1 MCAASGGV
9 QSTNPMRH
17 TFRKI
22 VIAADR
28 SGAGKTTVSCG
39 LLAVLKKRGV
49 KVQSF
54 KCGPDYIDPMFH
66 RRVLGVPSG
75 NLDSFFTDAA
85 TLRRIFTKRVAES
98 GAELALV
105 EGVMGYYD
113 GLGGVSSRASTW
125 EIAHILDAPTILV
138 MDAKG
143 ASVSIA
149 ALVRGMM
156 EFREEMSAENNR
168 STPGRP
174 ACTGD
179 SGSASSSDGCRR
191 NEPAKKAG
199 SRQSGIRGLILNRVS
214 PMFYPRLKSVI
225 EAYCPGIEVLGYL
238 PELPELEVPSRHLGL
253 VEPGE
258 IEDFQRWTERVA
270 AQMEES
276 VEVERLLEIA
286 GVESPLKEDKPQSD
300 RPQPVRIAVSEDEA
314 FNFTYEENRALLRQ
328 LGAELVPFSPLYDA
342 ALPAEVDGLIL
353 SGGYP
358 ELFKDALHANAS
370 MRASVAEAVKQGLP
384 TIAECGGY
392 MYLLEAIEQVAMCG
406 VLPGD
411 AERKPRLVRFGYVEA
426 ETRRDSVLGPA
437 GTVLRG
443 HEFHRYDCDF
453 NGADCTLTKPAAGHG
468 HAATSARSYEGI
480 YLTDSLAA
488 GFPHFYYWSN
498 PASLAHF
505 LDSCRTWR
513 TKQQKNKYASH
524 TAHEEYEK
532 FAGTNSQG
540 CDAAGTSTHECAGDR
555 EYYRSLA
562 QQHWDSLG
570 KPIDSLGV
578 LEQHVTKLCMIE
590 RTAQPH
596 ITRRA
601 LAVLCAD
608 HGCVREGVTQT
619 DSSVTRIVA
628 ENFARGLTTTS
639 VLAQQFAVD
648 LFPIDVGMLS
658 AGDSR
663 SSGVPADDEVRA
675 TSSSQ
680 ISASS
685 GPMPTSA
692 ALRTDSVN
700 DRCLQHGSGDIAIEP
715 AMSEEVGER
724 ALALGRRLVRE
735 LKAQGYDILL
745 TGEMGIGNTTPTSA
759 LFSAYLGLP
768 VEETVGRGAGLSD
781 EGLERKRDCVRR
793 ALRRVNHKNAKQ
805 LLFEL
810 GGLEIATMAGMFL
823 GAVEEQMPIV
833 IDGAISTAAALAA
846 SRILAESN
854 ASDTTNSAT
863 VATVSA
869 SKPEQMSNPEVKRI
883 AESAADA
890 LPDFEIHASVADV
903 TLASHVSKDGAARK
917 ALEAL
922 GLRAIIDADMSLGE
936 GSGAV
941 LLLPLLDAALVVYRG
956 MGSFDDIHVEAYHR
970 FK

>member
-1 MCAASGGV
+1 M
-9 QSTNPMRH
+9 
-17 TFRKI
+17 
-22 VIAADR
+22 
-28 SGAGKTTVSCG
+28 
-39 LLAVLKKRGV
+39 KR
-49 KVQSF
+49 
-54 KCGPDYIDPMFH
+54 DIDQQ
-66 RRVLGVPSG
+66 
-75 NLDSFFTDAA
+75 
-85 TLRRIFTKRVAES
+85 K
-98 GAELALV
+98 
-105 EGVMGYYD
+105 
-113 GLGGVSSRASTW
+113 
-125 EIAHILDAPTILV
+125 
-138 MDAKG
+138 MD
-143 ASVSIA
+143 
-149 ALVRGMM
+149 
-156 EFREEMSAENNR
+156 
-168 STPGRP
+168 
-174 ACTGD
+174 
-179 SGSASSSDGCRR
+179 
-191 NEPAKKAG
+191 
-199 SRQSGIRGLILNRVS
+199 
-214 PMFYPRLKSVI
+214 
-225 EAYCPGIEVLGYL
+225 
-238 PELPELEVPSRHLGL
+238 H
-253 VEPGE
+253 
-258 IEDFQRWTERVA
+258 
-270 AQMEES
+270 
-276 VEVERLLEIA
+276 
-286 GVESPLKEDKPQSD
+286 
-300 RPQPVRIAVSEDEA
+300 
-314 FNFTYEENRALLRQ
+314 
-328 LGAELVPFSPLYDA
+328 
-342 ALPAEVDGLIL
+342 
-353 SGGYP
+353 
-358 ELFKDALHANAS
+358 
-370 MRASVAEAVKQGLP
+370 
-384 TIAECGGY
+384 
-392 MYLLEAIEQVAMCG
+392 
-406 VLPGD
+406 
-411 AERKPRLVRFGYVEA
+411 
-426 ETRRDSVLGPA
+426 
-437 GTVLRG
+437 
-443 HEFHRYDCDF
+443 
-453 NGADCTLTKPAAGHG
+453 AGH
-468 HAATSARSYEGI
+468 TV
-480 YLTDSLAA
+480 
-488 GFPHFYYWSN
+488 
-498 PASLAHF
+498 
-505 LDSCRTWR
+505 
-513 TKQQKNKYASH
+513 
-524 TAHEEYEK
+524 HEEYEK
-532 FAGTNSQG
+532 YAGTCSQG
-540 CDAAGTSTHECAGDR
+540 CDAVGTRTHECAGDR

-608 HGCVREGVTQT
+608 HGCVRGGVTQT

-663 SSGVPADDEVRA
+663 SSGVPADDEIRA

-692 ALRTDSVN
+692 ALRTDRVN

-768 VEETVGRGAGLSD
+768 VEETVDRGAGLSD

-869 SKPEQMSNPEVKRI
+869 SKPEQMSDPEVKRI

-941 LLLPLLDAALVVYRG
+941 LLLPLLDAALAVYRG
-956 MGSFDDIHVEAYHR
+956 MGSFDDIHVEAYQR

>member
-1 MCAASGGV
+1 M
-9 QSTNPMRH
+9 
-17 TFRKI
+17 
-22 VIAADR
+22 
-28 SGAGKTTVSCG
+28 
-39 LLAVLKKRGV
+39 KR
-49 KVQSF
+49 
-54 KCGPDYIDPMFH
+54 DIDQQ
-66 RRVLGVPSG
+66 
-75 NLDSFFTDAA
+75 
-85 TLRRIFTKRVAES
+85 K
-98 GAELALV
+98 
-105 EGVMGYYD
+105 
-113 GLGGVSSRASTW
+113 
-125 EIAHILDAPTILV
+125 
-138 MDAKG
+138 MD
-143 ASVSIA
+143 
-149 ALVRGMM
+149 
-156 EFREEMSAENNR
+156 
-168 STPGRP
+168 
-174 ACTGD
+174 
-179 SGSASSSDGCRR
+179 
-191 NEPAKKAG
+191 
-199 SRQSGIRGLILNRVS
+199 
-214 PMFYPRLKSVI
+214 
-225 EAYCPGIEVLGYL
+225 
-238 PELPELEVPSRHLGL
+238 H
-253 VEPGE
+253 
-258 IEDFQRWTERVA
+258 
-270 AQMEES
+270 
-276 VEVERLLEIA
+276 
-286 GVESPLKEDKPQSD
+286 
-300 RPQPVRIAVSEDEA
+300 
-314 FNFTYEENRALLRQ
+314 
-328 LGAELVPFSPLYDA
+328 
-342 ALPAEVDGLIL
+342 
-353 SGGYP
+353 
-358 ELFKDALHANAS
+358 
-370 MRASVAEAVKQGLP
+370 
-384 TIAECGGY
+384 
-392 MYLLEAIEQVAMCG
+392 
-406 VLPGD
+406 
-411 AERKPRLVRFGYVEA
+411 
-426 ETRRDSVLGPA
+426 
-437 GTVLRG
+437 
-443 HEFHRYDCDF
+443 
-453 NGADCTLTKPAAGHG
+453 AGH
-468 HAATSARSYEGI
+468 TV
-480 YLTDSLAA
+480 
-488 GFPHFYYWSN
+488 
-498 PASLAHF
+498 
-505 LDSCRTWR
+505 
-513 TKQQKNKYASH
+513 
-524 TAHEEYEK
+524 HEEYEK
-532 FAGTNSQG
+532 YAGTSSQG
-540 CDAAGTSTHECAGDR
+540 CDAVGTRTHECAGDR

-608 HGCVREGVTQT
+608 HGCVRGGVTQT

-692 ALRTDSVN
+692 ALRTDRIN

-869 SKPEQMSNPEVKRI
+869 SKPEQMSDPEVKRI

-941 LLLPLLDAALVVYRG
+941 LLLPLLDAALAVYRG
-956 MGSFDDIHVEAYHR
+956 MGSFDDIHVEAYQR

>member
-1 MCAASGGV
+1 M
-9 QSTNPMRH
+9 
-17 TFRKI
+17 
-22 VIAADR
+22 
-28 SGAGKTTVSCG
+28 
-39 LLAVLKKRGV
+39 KR
-49 KVQSF
+49 
-54 KCGPDYIDPMFH
+54 DID
-66 RRVLGVPSG
+66 
-75 NLDSFFTDAA
+75 
-85 TLRRIFTKRVAES
+85 
-98 GAELALV
+98 
-105 EGVMGYYD
+105 
-113 GLGGVSSRASTW
+113 
-125 EIAHILDAPTILV
+125 
-138 MDAKG
+138 
-143 ASVSIA
+143 
-149 ALVRGMM
+149 
-156 EFREEMSAENNR
+156 
-168 STPGRP
+168 
-174 ACTGD
+174 
-179 SGSASSSDGCRR
+179 
-191 NEPAKKAG
+191 
-199 SRQSGIRGLILNRVS
+199 
-214 PMFYPRLKSVI
+214 
-225 EAYCPGIEVLGYL
+225 
-238 PELPELEVPSRHLGL
+238 
-253 VEPGE
+253 
-258 IEDFQRWTERVA
+258 
-270 AQMEES
+270 
-276 VEVERLLEIA
+276 
-286 GVESPLKEDKPQSD
+286 
-300 RPQPVRIAVSEDEA
+300 
-314 FNFTYEENRALLRQ
+314 
-328 LGAELVPFSPLYDA
+328 
-342 ALPAEVDGLIL
+342 
-353 SGGYP
+353 
-358 ELFKDALHANAS
+358 
-370 MRASVAEAVKQGLP
+370 
-384 TIAECGGY
+384 
-392 MYLLEAIEQVAMCG
+392 
-406 VLPGD
+406 
-411 AERKPRLVRFGYVEA
+411 
-426 ETRRDSVLGPA
+426 
-437 GTVLRG
+437 
-443 HEFHRYDCDF
+443 
-453 NGADCTLTKPAAGHG
+453 
-468 HAATSARSYEGI
+468 
-480 YLTDSLAA
+480 
-488 GFPHFYYWSN
+488 
-498 PASLAHF
+498 
-505 LDSCRTWR
+505 
-513 TKQQKNKYASH
+513 QQKMDHAGH

-532 FAGTNSQG
+532 YADTSSQG
-540 CDAAGTSTHECAGDR
+540 CDAVDTCTHKCAGDR
-555 EYYRSLA
+555 EYYRSRA

-590 RTAQPH
+590 RTTQPH
-596 ITRRA
+596 IGRRA

-663 SSGVPADDEVRA
+663 SSEVPSYDEIRA
-675 TSSSQ
+675 ASSSQ

-692 ALRTDSVN
+692 ALRTDRVN

-793 ALRRVNHKNAKQ
+793 ALRRVKHKNAKQ

-823 GAVEEQMPIV
+823 GAVEEQLPIV

-854 ASDTTNSAT
+854 ASDITNSAT
-863 VATVSA
+863 MATVSA
-869 SKPEQMSNPEVKRI
+869 SKPEQMSDTGVNSPEVKRI
-883 AESAADA
+883 AESAADSLSDSETHGA
-890 LPDFEIHASVADV
+890 VADV

-917 ALEAL
+917 ALETL

-941 LLLPLLDAALVVYRG
+941 LLLPLLDAALAVYRG

>member
-1 MCAASGGV
+1 M
-9 QSTNPMRH
+9 
-17 TFRKI
+17 
-22 VIAADR
+22 
-28 SGAGKTTVSCG
+28 
-39 LLAVLKKRGV
+39 KR
-49 KVQSF
+49 
-54 KCGPDYIDPMFH
+54 DIDQQ
-66 RRVLGVPSG
+66 
-75 NLDSFFTDAA
+75 
-85 TLRRIFTKRVAES
+85 K
-98 GAELALV
+98 
-105 EGVMGYYD
+105 
-113 GLGGVSSRASTW
+113 
-125 EIAHILDAPTILV
+125 
-138 MDAKG
+138 MD
-143 ASVSIA
+143 
-149 ALVRGMM
+149 
-156 EFREEMSAENNR
+156 
-168 STPGRP
+168 
-174 ACTGD
+174 
-179 SGSASSSDGCRR
+179 
-191 NEPAKKAG
+191 
-199 SRQSGIRGLILNRVS
+199 
-214 PMFYPRLKSVI
+214 
-225 EAYCPGIEVLGYL
+225 
-238 PELPELEVPSRHLGL
+238 H
-253 VEPGE
+253 
-258 IEDFQRWTERVA
+258 
-270 AQMEES
+270 
-276 VEVERLLEIA
+276 
-286 GVESPLKEDKPQSD
+286 
-300 RPQPVRIAVSEDEA
+300 
-314 FNFTYEENRALLRQ
+314 
-328 LGAELVPFSPLYDA
+328 
-342 ALPAEVDGLIL
+342 
-353 SGGYP
+353 
-358 ELFKDALHANAS
+358 
-370 MRASVAEAVKQGLP
+370 
-384 TIAECGGY
+384 
-392 MYLLEAIEQVAMCG
+392 
-406 VLPGD
+406 
-411 AERKPRLVRFGYVEA
+411 
-426 ETRRDSVLGPA
+426 
-437 GTVLRG
+437 
-443 HEFHRYDCDF
+443 
-453 NGADCTLTKPAAGHG
+453 AGH
-468 HAATSARSYEGI
+468 TV
-480 YLTDSLAA
+480 
-488 GFPHFYYWSN
+488 
-498 PASLAHF
+498 
-505 LDSCRTWR
+505 
-513 TKQQKNKYASH
+513 
-524 TAHEEYEK
+524 HEEYEK
-532 FAGTNSQG
+532 YAGTSSQG
-540 CDAAGTSTHECAGDR
+540 CDAVGTSTHECAGDR

-663 SSGVPADDEVRA
+663 SSGVPADDEIRA

-692 ALRTDSVN
+692 ALRTDRVN

-941 LLLPLLDAALVVYRG
+941 LLLPLLDAALAVYRG
-956 MGSFDDIHVEAYHR
+956 MGSFDDIHVEAYQR

>member
-1 MCAASGGV
+1 
-9 QSTNPMRH
+9 MRH

-22 VIAADR
+22 VIAADQ

-75 NLDSFFTDAA
+75 NLDSFFTDAM
-85 TLRRIFTKRVAES
+85 TLREIFRARMAERRS
-98 GAELALV
+98 ELALV

-143 ASVSIA
+143 ASVSSA

-156 EFREEMSAENNR
+156 EFREEMSAENGR
-168 STPGRP
+168 STPGRS

-179 SGSASSSDGCRR
+179 SGAASPSDGGRR
-191 NEPAKKAG
+191 HELAKKAG
-199 SRQSGIRGLILNRVS
+199 SWQSGIRGLILNRVS

-225 EAYCPGIEVLGYL
+225 EEYCPGIEVLGYL
-238 PELPELEVPSRHLGL
+238 PELPELKVPSRHLGL

-270 AQMEES
+270 AQMKES
-276 VEVERLLEIA
+276 VDVERLLEIA
-286 GVESPLKEDKPQSD
+286 GVELPLKEDKPQSD
-300 RPQPVRIAVSEDEA
+300 KPQPVRIAVSEDEA

-328 LGAELVPFSPLYDA
+328 LGAELVPFSPLHDA

-370 MRASVAEAVKQGLP
+370 MRASVAEAVKHGLP

-392 MYLLEAIEQVAMCG
+392 MYLLDAIEQVLMCG
-406 VLPGD
+406 VLRGD
-411 AERKPRLVRFGYVEA
+411 AERKSRLVRFGYVEA

-468 HAATSARSYEGI
+468 RAATSARSYEGI

-498 PASLAHF
+498 PAALAHF

-532 FAGTNSQG
+532 YADTSSQG
-540 CDAAGTSTHECAGDR
+540 CDAVDTSTHECAGDR
-555 EYYRSLA
+555 EYYRSRA

-596 ITRRA
+596 IGRRA

-619 DSSVTRIVA
+619 NSSVTRIVA

-663 SSGVPADDEVRA
+663 SSEVPSYDEIRA
-675 TSSSQ
+675 ASSSQ

-692 ALRTDSVN
+692 ALRTDRVN

-846 SRILAESN
+846 SRICEEEEA
-854 ASDTTNSAT
+854 
-863 VATVSA
+863 
-869 SKPEQMSNPEVKRI
+869 
-883 AESAADA
+883 
-890 LPDFEIHASVADV
+890 VADV

-941 LLLPLLDAALVVYRG
+941 LLLPLLDAALAVYRG

>member
-1 MCAASGGV
+1 M
-9 QSTNPMRH
+9 
-17 TFRKI
+17 
-22 VIAADR
+22 
-28 SGAGKTTVSCG
+28 
-39 LLAVLKKRGV
+39 KRN
-49 KVQSF
+49 
-54 KCGPDYIDPMFH
+54 I
-66 RRVLGVPSG
+66 
-75 NLDSFFTDAA
+75 
-85 TLRRIFTKRVAES
+85 
-98 GAELALV
+98 
-105 EGVMGYYD
+105 
-113 GLGGVSSRASTW
+113 
-125 EIAHILDAPTILV
+125 
-138 MDAKG
+138 
-143 ASVSIA
+143 
-149 ALVRGMM
+149 
-156 EFREEMSAENNR
+156 EE
-168 STPGRP
+168 
-174 ACTGD
+174 
-179 SGSASSSDGCRR
+179 
-191 NEPAKKAG
+191 
-199 SRQSGIRGLILNRVS
+199 
-214 PMFYPRLKSVI
+214 
-225 EAYCPGIEVLGYL
+225 
-238 PELPELEVPSRHLGL
+238 
-253 VEPGE
+253 
-258 IEDFQRWTERVA
+258 
-270 AQMEES
+270 
-276 VEVERLLEIA
+276 
-286 GVESPLKEDKPQSD
+286 
-300 RPQPVRIAVSEDEA
+300 
-314 FNFTYEENRALLRQ
+314 
-328 LGAELVPFSPLYDA
+328 
-342 ALPAEVDGLIL
+342 
-353 SGGYP
+353 
-358 ELFKDALHANAS
+358 
-370 MRASVAEAVKQGLP
+370 
-384 TIAECGGY
+384 
-392 MYLLEAIEQVAMCG
+392 
-406 VLPGD
+406 
-411 AERKPRLVRFGYVEA
+411 
-426 ETRRDSVLGPA
+426 
-437 GTVLRG
+437 
-443 HEFHRYDCDF
+443 
-453 NGADCTLTKPAAGHG
+453 
-468 HAATSARSYEGI
+468 
-480 YLTDSLAA
+480 
-488 GFPHFYYWSN
+488 
-498 PASLAHF
+498 
-505 LDSCRTWR
+505 
-513 TKQQKNKYASH
+513 
-524 TAHEEYEK
+524 
-532 FAGTNSQG
+532 
-540 CDAAGTSTHECAGDR
+540 R
-555 EYYRSLA
+555 EYFRSQA

-590 RTAQPH
+590 RTTQPY
-596 ITRRA
+596 IGRRA

-663 SSGVPADDEVRA
+663 SSGVPSDDEIRA

-692 ALRTDSVN
+692 ALCTDHVN

-793 ALRRVNHKNAKQ
+793 ALRRVKHKNAKQ

-823 GAVEEQMPIV
+823 GAVEEQLPIV

-863 VATVSA
+863 MVTVKA
-869 SKPEQMSNPEVKRI
+869 SKPEQMSDTGVNSPEVKRI
-883 AESAADA
+883 AESAADS
-890 LPDFEIHASVADV
+890 LPDSKTHGAVADV

-941 LLLPLLDAALVVYRG
+941 LLLPLLDAALAVYRG

>member
-1 MCAASGGV
+1 M
-9 QSTNPMRH
+9 
-17 TFRKI
+17 
-22 VIAADR
+22 
-28 SGAGKTTVSCG
+28 
-39 LLAVLKKRGV
+39 KR
-49 KVQSF
+49 
-54 KCGPDYIDPMFH
+54 DIDQQ
-66 RRVLGVPSG
+66 
-75 NLDSFFTDAA
+75 
-85 TLRRIFTKRVAES
+85 K
-98 GAELALV
+98 
-105 EGVMGYYD
+105 
-113 GLGGVSSRASTW
+113 
-125 EIAHILDAPTILV
+125 
-138 MDAKG
+138 MD
-143 ASVSIA
+143 
-149 ALVRGMM
+149 
-156 EFREEMSAENNR
+156 
-168 STPGRP
+168 
-174 ACTGD
+174 
-179 SGSASSSDGCRR
+179 
-191 NEPAKKAG
+191 
-199 SRQSGIRGLILNRVS
+199 
-214 PMFYPRLKSVI
+214 
-225 EAYCPGIEVLGYL
+225 
-238 PELPELEVPSRHLGL
+238 H
-253 VEPGE
+253 
-258 IEDFQRWTERVA
+258 
-270 AQMEES
+270 
-276 VEVERLLEIA
+276 
-286 GVESPLKEDKPQSD
+286 
-300 RPQPVRIAVSEDEA
+300 
-314 FNFTYEENRALLRQ
+314 
-328 LGAELVPFSPLYDA
+328 
-342 ALPAEVDGLIL
+342 
-353 SGGYP
+353 
-358 ELFKDALHANAS
+358 
-370 MRASVAEAVKQGLP
+370 
-384 TIAECGGY
+384 
-392 MYLLEAIEQVAMCG
+392 
-406 VLPGD
+406 
-411 AERKPRLVRFGYVEA
+411 
-426 ETRRDSVLGPA
+426 
-437 GTVLRG
+437 
-443 HEFHRYDCDF
+443 
-453 NGADCTLTKPAAGHG
+453 AGH
-468 HAATSARSYEGI
+468 TV
-480 YLTDSLAA
+480 
-488 GFPHFYYWSN
+488 
-498 PASLAHF
+498 
-505 LDSCRTWR
+505 
-513 TKQQKNKYASH
+513 
-524 TAHEEYEK
+524 HEEYEK
-532 FAGTNSQG
+532 FAGTSSQG
-540 CDAAGTSTHECAGDR
+540 CDAVGTSTHECAGDR

-675 TSSSQ
+675 TISSQ

-692 ALRTDSVN
+692 ALRTDRVN

-941 LLLPLLDAALVVYRG
+941 LLLPLLDAALAVYRG
-956 MGSFDDIHVEAYHR
+956 MGSFDDIHVEAYQR

>member
-1 MCAASGGV
+1 
-9 QSTNPMRH
+9 
-17 TFRKI
+17 
-22 VIAADR
+22 
-28 SGAGKTTVSCG
+28 
-39 LLAVLKKRGV
+39 
-49 KVQSF
+49 
-54 KCGPDYIDPMFH
+54 
-66 RRVLGVPSG
+66 
-75 NLDSFFTDAA
+75 
-85 TLRRIFTKRVAES
+85 
-98 GAELALV
+98 
-105 EGVMGYYD
+105 
-113 GLGGVSSRASTW
+113 
-125 EIAHILDAPTILV
+125 
-138 MDAKG
+138 MD
-143 ASVSIA
+143 
-149 ALVRGMM
+149 
-156 EFREEMSAENNR
+156 
-168 STPGRP
+168 
-174 ACTGD
+174 
-179 SGSASSSDGCRR
+179 
-191 NEPAKKAG
+191 
-199 SRQSGIRGLILNRVS
+199 
-214 PMFYPRLKSVI
+214 
-225 EAYCPGIEVLGYL
+225 
-238 PELPELEVPSRHLGL
+238 H
-253 VEPGE
+253 
-258 IEDFQRWTERVA
+258 
-270 AQMEES
+270 
-276 VEVERLLEIA
+276 
-286 GVESPLKEDKPQSD
+286 
-300 RPQPVRIAVSEDEA
+300 
-314 FNFTYEENRALLRQ
+314 
-328 LGAELVPFSPLYDA
+328 
-342 ALPAEVDGLIL
+342 
-353 SGGYP
+353 
-358 ELFKDALHANAS
+358 
-370 MRASVAEAVKQGLP
+370 
-384 TIAECGGY
+384 
-392 MYLLEAIEQVAMCG
+392 
-406 VLPGD
+406 
-411 AERKPRLVRFGYVEA
+411 
-426 ETRRDSVLGPA
+426 
-437 GTVLRG
+437 
-443 HEFHRYDCDF
+443 
-453 NGADCTLTKPAAGHG
+453 AGH
-468 HAATSARSYEGI
+468 TV
-480 YLTDSLAA
+480 
-488 GFPHFYYWSN
+488 
-498 PASLAHF
+498 
-505 LDSCRTWR
+505 
-513 TKQQKNKYASH
+513 
-524 TAHEEYEK
+524 HEEYEK
-532 FAGTNSQG
+532 FAGTSSQG
-540 CDAAGTSTHECAGDR
+540 CDAVGTSTHECAGDR

-663 SSGVPADDEVRA
+663 SSGVPADDEIRA

-692 ALRTDSVN
+692 ALRTDRVN

-941 LLLPLLDAALVVYRG
+941 LLLPLLDAALAVYRG
-956 MGSFDDIHVEAYHR
+956 MGSFDDIHVEAYQR

>member
-1 MCAASGGV
+1 M
-9 QSTNPMRH
+9 
-17 TFRKI
+17 
-22 VIAADR
+22 
-28 SGAGKTTVSCG
+28 
-39 LLAVLKKRGV
+39 KR
-49 KVQSF
+49 
-54 KCGPDYIDPMFH
+54 DIDQQ
-66 RRVLGVPSG
+66 
-75 NLDSFFTDAA
+75 
-85 TLRRIFTKRVAES
+85 K
-98 GAELALV
+98 
-105 EGVMGYYD
+105 
-113 GLGGVSSRASTW
+113 
-125 EIAHILDAPTILV
+125 
-138 MDAKG
+138 MD
-143 ASVSIA
+143 
-149 ALVRGMM
+149 
-156 EFREEMSAENNR
+156 
-168 STPGRP
+168 
-174 ACTGD
+174 
-179 SGSASSSDGCRR
+179 
-191 NEPAKKAG
+191 
-199 SRQSGIRGLILNRVS
+199 
-214 PMFYPRLKSVI
+214 
-225 EAYCPGIEVLGYL
+225 
-238 PELPELEVPSRHLGL
+238 H
-253 VEPGE
+253 
-258 IEDFQRWTERVA
+258 
-270 AQMEES
+270 
-276 VEVERLLEIA
+276 
-286 GVESPLKEDKPQSD
+286 
-300 RPQPVRIAVSEDEA
+300 
-314 FNFTYEENRALLRQ
+314 
-328 LGAELVPFSPLYDA
+328 
-342 ALPAEVDGLIL
+342 
-353 SGGYP
+353 
-358 ELFKDALHANAS
+358 
-370 MRASVAEAVKQGLP
+370 
-384 TIAECGGY
+384 
-392 MYLLEAIEQVAMCG
+392 
-406 VLPGD
+406 
-411 AERKPRLVRFGYVEA
+411 
-426 ETRRDSVLGPA
+426 
-437 GTVLRG
+437 
-443 HEFHRYDCDF
+443 
-453 NGADCTLTKPAAGHG
+453 AGH
-468 HAATSARSYEGI
+468 TV
-480 YLTDSLAA
+480 
-488 GFPHFYYWSN
+488 
-498 PASLAHF
+498 
-505 LDSCRTWR
+505 
-513 TKQQKNKYASH
+513 
-524 TAHEEYEK
+524 HEEYEK
-532 FAGTNSQG
+532 YAGTSSQG
-540 CDAAGTSTHECAGDR
+540 CDAVGTRTHECAGDR

-680 ISASS
+680 ISTSS

-692 ALRTDSVN
+692 ALRTDRVN

>member
-1 MCAASGGV
+1 M
-9 QSTNPMRH
+9 
-17 TFRKI
+17 
-22 VIAADR
+22 
-28 SGAGKTTVSCG
+28 
-39 LLAVLKKRGV
+39 KR
-49 KVQSF
+49 
-54 KCGPDYIDPMFH
+54 DIDQQ
-66 RRVLGVPSG
+66 
-75 NLDSFFTDAA
+75 
-85 TLRRIFTKRVAES
+85 K
-98 GAELALV
+98 
-105 EGVMGYYD
+105 
-113 GLGGVSSRASTW
+113 
-125 EIAHILDAPTILV
+125 
-138 MDAKG
+138 MD
-143 ASVSIA
+143 
-149 ALVRGMM
+149 
-156 EFREEMSAENNR
+156 
-168 STPGRP
+168 
-174 ACTGD
+174 
-179 SGSASSSDGCRR
+179 
-191 NEPAKKAG
+191 
-199 SRQSGIRGLILNRVS
+199 
-214 PMFYPRLKSVI
+214 
-225 EAYCPGIEVLGYL
+225 
-238 PELPELEVPSRHLGL
+238 H
-253 VEPGE
+253 
-258 IEDFQRWTERVA
+258 
-270 AQMEES
+270 
-276 VEVERLLEIA
+276 
-286 GVESPLKEDKPQSD
+286 
-300 RPQPVRIAVSEDEA
+300 
-314 FNFTYEENRALLRQ
+314 
-328 LGAELVPFSPLYDA
+328 
-342 ALPAEVDGLIL
+342 
-353 SGGYP
+353 
-358 ELFKDALHANAS
+358 
-370 MRASVAEAVKQGLP
+370 
-384 TIAECGGY
+384 
-392 MYLLEAIEQVAMCG
+392 
-406 VLPGD
+406 
-411 AERKPRLVRFGYVEA
+411 
-426 ETRRDSVLGPA
+426 
-437 GTVLRG
+437 
-443 HEFHRYDCDF
+443 
-453 NGADCTLTKPAAGHG
+453 AGH
-468 HAATSARSYEGI
+468 TV
-480 YLTDSLAA
+480 
-488 GFPHFYYWSN
+488 
-498 PASLAHF
+498 
-505 LDSCRTWR
+505 
-513 TKQQKNKYASH
+513 
-524 TAHEEYEK
+524 HEEYEK
-532 FAGTNSQG
+532 YAGTSSQG
-540 CDAAGTSTHECAGDR
+540 CDAVGTRTHECAGDR

-608 HGCVREGVTQT
+608 HGCVRGGVTQT

-663 SSGVPADDEVRA
+663 SSEVPADDEIRA

-692 ALRTDSVN
+692 ALRTDRVN

-869 SKPEQMSNPEVKRI
+869 SKPEQMSDPEVKRI

-941 LLLPLLDAALVVYRG
+941 LLLPLLDAALAVYRG
-956 MGSFDDIHVEAYHR
+956 MGSFDDIHVEAYQR

>member
-1 MCAASGGV
+1 M
-9 QSTNPMRH
+9 
-17 TFRKI
+17 
-22 VIAADR
+22 
-28 SGAGKTTVSCG
+28 
-39 LLAVLKKRGV
+39 KR
-49 KVQSF
+49 
-54 KCGPDYIDPMFH
+54 DIDQQ
-66 RRVLGVPSG
+66 
-75 NLDSFFTDAA
+75 
-85 TLRRIFTKRVAES
+85 K
-98 GAELALV
+98 
-105 EGVMGYYD
+105 
-113 GLGGVSSRASTW
+113 
-125 EIAHILDAPTILV
+125 
-138 MDAKG
+138 MD
-143 ASVSIA
+143 
-149 ALVRGMM
+149 
-156 EFREEMSAENNR
+156 
-168 STPGRP
+168 
-174 ACTGD
+174 
-179 SGSASSSDGCRR
+179 
-191 NEPAKKAG
+191 
-199 SRQSGIRGLILNRVS
+199 
-214 PMFYPRLKSVI
+214 
-225 EAYCPGIEVLGYL
+225 
-238 PELPELEVPSRHLGL
+238 H
-253 VEPGE
+253 
-258 IEDFQRWTERVA
+258 
-270 AQMEES
+270 
-276 VEVERLLEIA
+276 
-286 GVESPLKEDKPQSD
+286 
-300 RPQPVRIAVSEDEA
+300 
-314 FNFTYEENRALLRQ
+314 
-328 LGAELVPFSPLYDA
+328 
-342 ALPAEVDGLIL
+342 
-353 SGGYP
+353 
-358 ELFKDALHANAS
+358 
-370 MRASVAEAVKQGLP
+370 
-384 TIAECGGY
+384 
-392 MYLLEAIEQVAMCG
+392 
-406 VLPGD
+406 
-411 AERKPRLVRFGYVEA
+411 
-426 ETRRDSVLGPA
+426 
-437 GTVLRG
+437 
-443 HEFHRYDCDF
+443 
-453 NGADCTLTKPAAGHG
+453 AGH
-468 HAATSARSYEGI
+468 TV
-480 YLTDSLAA
+480 
-488 GFPHFYYWSN
+488 
-498 PASLAHF
+498 
-505 LDSCRTWR
+505 
-513 TKQQKNKYASH
+513 
-524 TAHEEYEK
+524 HEEYEK
-532 FAGTNSQG
+532 YAGTSSQG
-540 CDAAGTSTHECAGDR
+540 CDAVGTRTHECAGDR

-608 HGCVREGVTQT
+608 HGCVRGGVTQT

-663 SSGVPADDEVRA
+663 SSGVPADDEIRA

-692 ALRTDSVN
+692 ALRTDRVN
-700 DRCLQHGSGDIAIEP
+700 DRCLQHGSGDIAIES

-768 VEETVGRGAGLSD
+768 VEETVDRGAGLSD

-941 LLLPLLDAALVVYRG
+941 LLLPLLDAALAVYRG
-956 MGSFDDIHVEAYHR
+956 MGSFDDIHVEAYQR

>member
-1 MCAASGGV
+1 M
-9 QSTNPMRH
+9 
-17 TFRKI
+17 
-22 VIAADR
+22 
-28 SGAGKTTVSCG
+28 
-39 LLAVLKKRGV
+39 KR
-49 KVQSF
+49 
-54 KCGPDYIDPMFH
+54 DIDQQKMNH
-66 RRVLGVPSG
+66 
-75 NLDSFFTDAA
+75 
-85 TLRRIFTKRVAES
+85 
-98 GAELALV
+98 
-105 EGVMGYYD
+105 
-113 GLGGVSSRASTW
+113 
-125 EIAHILDAPTILV
+125 
-138 MDAKG
+138 
-143 ASVSIA
+143 
-149 ALVRGMM
+149 
-156 EFREEMSAENNR
+156 
-168 STPGRP
+168 
-174 ACTGD
+174 
-179 SGSASSSDGCRR
+179 
-191 NEPAKKAG
+191 
-199 SRQSGIRGLILNRVS
+199 
-214 PMFYPRLKSVI
+214 
-225 EAYCPGIEVLGYL
+225 
-238 PELPELEVPSRHLGL
+238 
-253 VEPGE
+253 
-258 IEDFQRWTERVA
+258 
-270 AQMEES
+270 
-276 VEVERLLEIA
+276 
-286 GVESPLKEDKPQSD
+286 
-300 RPQPVRIAVSEDEA
+300 
-314 FNFTYEENRALLRQ
+314 
-328 LGAELVPFSPLYDA
+328 
-342 ALPAEVDGLIL
+342 
-353 SGGYP
+353 
-358 ELFKDALHANAS
+358 
-370 MRASVAEAVKQGLP
+370 
-384 TIAECGGY
+384 
-392 MYLLEAIEQVAMCG
+392 
-406 VLPGD
+406 
-411 AERKPRLVRFGYVEA
+411 
-426 ETRRDSVLGPA
+426 
-437 GTVLRG
+437 
-443 HEFHRYDCDF
+443 
-453 NGADCTLTKPAAGHG
+453 AGH
-468 HAATSARSYEGI
+468 TV
-480 YLTDSLAA
+480 
-488 GFPHFYYWSN
+488 
-498 PASLAHF
+498 
-505 LDSCRTWR
+505 
-513 TKQQKNKYASH
+513 
-524 TAHEEYEK
+524 HEEYEK
-532 FAGTNSQG
+532 YAGTSNQG
-540 CDAAGTSTHECAGDR
+540 CDAVGTSTHECAGDR
-555 EYYRSLA
+555 EYYRSRA

-663 SSGVPADDEVRA
+663 SSGVPADDEIRA

-692 ALRTDSVN
+692 ALRTDRVN

-823 GAVEEQMPIV
+823 GAVEEQLPIV

-863 VATVSA
+863 MDTVSA
-869 SKPEQMSNPEVKRI
+869 SKPEQMSDTGVNSPEVKRI
-883 AESAADA
+883 AESAADS
-890 LPDFEIHASVADV
+890 LPDSETHGAVADV

-917 ALEAL
+917 ALETL

-941 LLLPLLDAALVVYRG
+941 LLLPLLDAALAVYRG
-956 MGSFDDIHVEAYHR
+956 MGSFADIHVEAYQR

>member
-1 MCAASGGV
+1 M
-9 QSTNPMRH
+9 
-17 TFRKI
+17 
-22 VIAADR
+22 IAADR

-143 ASVSIA
+143 ASVSSA

-156 EFREEMSAENNR
+156 EFREEMSAENGR

-179 SGSASSSDGCRR
+179 SGSASPSDGGRR
-191 NEPAKKAG
+191 HEPAKKAG
-199 SRQSGIRGLILNRVS
+199 SWQSGIRGLILNRVS

-225 EAYCPGIEVLGYL
+225 EEYCPGIEVLGYL
-238 PELPELEVPSRHLGL
+238 PELPELKVPSRHLGL

-276 VEVERLLEIA
+276 VELERLLEIA

-328 LGAELVPFSPLYDA
+328 LGAELVPFSPLHDA

-358 ELFKDALHANAS
+358 ELYRDALHANAS
-370 MRASVAEAVKQGLP
+370 MRAFVAEAVRQGLP

-392 MYLLEAIEQVAMCG
+392 MYLLDAIEQVAMCG

-498 PASLAHF
+498 PAALAHF

-513 TKQQKNKYASH
+513 RKQQKNRYASQSG
-524 TAHEEYEK
+524 HEEYEK
-532 FAGTNSQG
+532 YADTSSQG
-540 CDAAGTSTHECAGDR
+540 CDAVGSSTHECAGDR
-555 EYYRSLA
+555 EYYRSRA

-639 VLAQQFAVD
+639 VLAQQFAVN

-658 AGDSR
+658 ASDSR
-663 SSGVPADDEVRA
+663 SSGVPADDEIRA

-692 ALRTDSVN
+692 ALRTDRVN
-700 DRCLQHGSGDIAIEP
+700 DRCLQHGSGDITIEP

-724 ALALGRRLVRE
+724 ALALGRLLVRE

-793 ALRRVNHKNAKQ
+793 ALRRVKHKNAKQ

-823 GAVEEQMPIV
+823 GAVEEQLPIV

-863 VATVSA
+863 VVTVSA
-869 SKPEQMSNPEVKRI
+869 SKPEQMADTGVNSPEVKRI
-883 AESAADA
+883 AESAADS
-890 LPDFEIHASVADV
+890 LPDSENHGAVADV

-941 LLLPLLDAALVVYRG
+941 LLLPLLDAALAVYRG

>member
-1 MCAASGGV
+1 M
-9 QSTNPMRH
+9 
-17 TFRKI
+17 KI
-22 VIAADR
+22 D
-28 SGAGKTTVSCG
+28 
-39 LLAVLKKRGV
+39 
-49 KVQSF
+49 
-54 KCGPDYIDPMFH
+54 IDQQ
-66 RRVLGVPSG
+66 
-75 NLDSFFTDAA
+75 
-85 TLRRIFTKRVAES
+85 K
-98 GAELALV
+98 
-105 EGVMGYYD
+105 
-113 GLGGVSSRASTW
+113 
-125 EIAHILDAPTILV
+125 
-138 MDAKG
+138 MD
-143 ASVSIA
+143 
-149 ALVRGMM
+149 
-156 EFREEMSAENNR
+156 
-168 STPGRP
+168 
-174 ACTGD
+174 
-179 SGSASSSDGCRR
+179 
-191 NEPAKKAG
+191 
-199 SRQSGIRGLILNRVS
+199 
-214 PMFYPRLKSVI
+214 
-225 EAYCPGIEVLGYL
+225 
-238 PELPELEVPSRHLGL
+238 H
-253 VEPGE
+253 
-258 IEDFQRWTERVA
+258 
-270 AQMEES
+270 
-276 VEVERLLEIA
+276 
-286 GVESPLKEDKPQSD
+286 
-300 RPQPVRIAVSEDEA
+300 
-314 FNFTYEENRALLRQ
+314 
-328 LGAELVPFSPLYDA
+328 
-342 ALPAEVDGLIL
+342 
-353 SGGYP
+353 
-358 ELFKDALHANAS
+358 
-370 MRASVAEAVKQGLP
+370 
-384 TIAECGGY
+384 
-392 MYLLEAIEQVAMCG
+392 
-406 VLPGD
+406 
-411 AERKPRLVRFGYVEA
+411 
-426 ETRRDSVLGPA
+426 
-437 GTVLRG
+437 
-443 HEFHRYDCDF
+443 
-453 NGADCTLTKPAAGHG
+453 AGH
-468 HAATSARSYEGI
+468 TV
-480 YLTDSLAA
+480 
-488 GFPHFYYWSN
+488 
-498 PASLAHF
+498 
-505 LDSCRTWR
+505 
-513 TKQQKNKYASH
+513 
-524 TAHEEYEK
+524 HEEYEK
-532 FAGTNSQG
+532 YAGTSSQG
-540 CDAAGTSTHECAGDR
+540 CDAVGTRTHECAGDR

-601 LAVLCAD
+601 LAVICAD
-608 HGCVREGVTQT
+608 HGCVRGGVTQT

-663 SSGVPADDEVRA
+663 SSGVPADDEIRA

-692 ALRTDSVN
+692 ALRTDRVN

-941 LLLPLLDAALVVYRG
+941 LLLPLLDAALAVYRG
-956 MGSFDDIHVEAYHR
+956 MGSFDDIHVEAYQR

>member
-1 MCAASGGV
+1 M
-9 QSTNPMRH
+9 
-17 TFRKI
+17 
-22 VIAADR
+22 
-28 SGAGKTTVSCG
+28 
-39 LLAVLKKRGV
+39 KR
-49 KVQSF
+49 
-54 KCGPDYIDPMFH
+54 DID
-66 RRVLGVPSG
+66 
-75 NLDSFFTDAA
+75 
-85 TLRRIFTKRVAES
+85 
-98 GAELALV
+98 
-105 EGVMGYYD
+105 
-113 GLGGVSSRASTW
+113 
-125 EIAHILDAPTILV
+125 
-138 MDAKG
+138 
-143 ASVSIA
+143 
-149 ALVRGMM
+149 
-156 EFREEMSAENNR
+156 
-168 STPGRP
+168 
-174 ACTGD
+174 
-179 SGSASSSDGCRR
+179 
-191 NEPAKKAG
+191 
-199 SRQSGIRGLILNRVS
+199 
-214 PMFYPRLKSVI
+214 
-225 EAYCPGIEVLGYL
+225 
-238 PELPELEVPSRHLGL
+238 
-253 VEPGE
+253 
-258 IEDFQRWTERVA
+258 
-270 AQMEES
+270 
-276 VEVERLLEIA
+276 
-286 GVESPLKEDKPQSD
+286 
-300 RPQPVRIAVSEDEA
+300 
-314 FNFTYEENRALLRQ
+314 
-328 LGAELVPFSPLYDA
+328 
-342 ALPAEVDGLIL
+342 
-353 SGGYP
+353 
-358 ELFKDALHANAS
+358 
-370 MRASVAEAVKQGLP
+370 
-384 TIAECGGY
+384 
-392 MYLLEAIEQVAMCG
+392 
-406 VLPGD
+406 
-411 AERKPRLVRFGYVEA
+411 
-426 ETRRDSVLGPA
+426 
-437 GTVLRG
+437 
-443 HEFHRYDCDF
+443 
-453 NGADCTLTKPAAGHG
+453 
-468 HAATSARSYEGI
+468 
-480 YLTDSLAA
+480 
-488 GFPHFYYWSN
+488 
-498 PASLAHF
+498 
-505 LDSCRTWR
+505 
-513 TKQQKNKYASH
+513 QQKMDHAGH

-532 FAGTNSQG
+532 YAGTSSQG
-540 CDAAGTSTHECAGDR
+540 CDAADTSTHKCTDDR
-555 EYYRSLA
+555 EYYRSRA

-590 RTAQPH
+590 RTTQPH

-663 SSGVPADDEVRA
+663 SSEVPADDEIRA

-680 ISASS
+680 ISTSS

-692 ALRTDSVN
+692 ALRTDRVN

-715 AMSEEVGER
+715 AMSEEVGDR
-724 ALALGRRLVRE
+724 ALALGCRLVRE

-869 SKPEQMSNPEVKRI
+869 SKPEQMSDPEVKRI
-883 AESAADA
+883 AESAADS
-890 LPDFEIHASVADV
+890 LPGSKKHGAVADV

-917 ALEAL
+917 ALKAL

-941 LLLPLLDAALVVYRG
+941 LLLPLLDAALAVYRG